1 MTKEQIVEKLKE
13 IFRLVVHNGV
23 DADMLEGNSNIHL
36 DLGVNSVALIYM
48 VIAIERTFGVD
59 MRDVSYNTFTTVN
72 DIVDYIYER
81 VNK

>member
-1 MTKEQIVEKLKE
+1 MTREQIIEKLKE

-23 DADMLEGNSNIHL
+23 DADKLDENSNIRL

-59 MRDVSYNTFTTVN
+59 MHDVSYNTFTTVK
-72 DIVDYIYER
+72 DVVDYIDAR